1 MASIYYRDQDV
12 WIEATEVY
20 KKVNGAWVK
29 QSDLTAVLENN
40 TRYINKNV
48 LSYLIEENQD
58 RITFGGDRILV

>member
-12 WIEATEVY
+12 WIKATEVY